1 MQSEAAKY
9 LESNGVLLDTREVIS
24 RIEGVLFPP
33 VSVSILDMAQY
44 SKPVVDSHL
53 QCLNKGLAAIES
65 DSKICFLCFFFF
77 SFRRTGWRRNRWTKG
92 ENVSG
97 SVGSGSQGEW
107 GGGWLQLG

>member
-77 SFRRTGWRRNRWTKG
+77 FVSKDRLETESLDKRRECIR
-92 ENVSG
+92 
-97 SVGSGSQGEW
+97 VGRIR
-107 GGGWLQLG
+107 